1 MAEGQVGD
9 CEGQVLATLADT
21 PFADV
26 DEVGVFAALQA
37 RRVRESMDWCRRN
50 KLADYIEYSRSTA
63 TRTRRWFLTGQ
74 GIEALSEPEGVTLS
88 FSGISPFLLSG
99 RGRCSGDSTRWTFST
114 DCS

>member
-74 GIEALSEPEGVTLS
+74 GIEALSEPEGVTLAR
-88 FSGISPFLLSG
+88 LL
-99 RGRCSGDSTRWTFST
+99 RG
-114 DCS
+114 